1 MLTTMKWPRKPFAS
15 GPRALRQWAAAAV
28 FTAVFPATVWSSES
42 VVTVEEAPV
51 ERLIITVTA
60 ADLYLCGE
68 GHGGLYGCIDEAR
81 SRSIETVRVR
91 ASNAATTQAVQDLL
105 QEVHAN
111 GFIVELDT
119 FYE

>member
-1 MLTTMKWPRKPFAS
+1 MLATRGQSERS
-15 GPRALRQWAAAAV
+15 GGGWCAPRQWAAFAAV
-28 FTAVFPATVWSSES
+28 LVVAFPAKVWPSES
-42 VVTVEEAPV
+42 VTALEELAV

-91 ASNAATTQAVQDLL
+91 ASNSATTQAVQDLL

>member
-1 MLTTMKWPRKPFAS
+1 MLIITGRSRPAEGGWYAS
-15 GPRALRQWAAAAV
+15 GLWRMGVLLAV
-28 FTAVFPATVWSSES
+28 AFPATVWPSES
-42 VVTVEEAPV
+42 VTAIEEVAV

-68 GHGGLYGCIDEAR
+68 GHGGLYGCIDEAK

-105 QEVHAN
+105 REVHAN
-111 GFIVELDT
+111 GFVVELDT